1 MKAKSLFLVL
11 ALFLLSPLSV
21 KAAVSTDVFIVPS
34 GAPDIYATIN
44 PSTYGATSGATY
56 SGEVDY
62 DSNYPLV
69 WMDNSKV
76 WATTGSPGKAK
87 SVTIY
92 WDLSGDYNSNPES
105 IIYIYGQNSAYTGSE
120 TLGTMSG
127 TLLASQSYNG
137 TASHTFDI
145 SGYDC
150 LFVAIVGSAD
160 GFAFNRLEIAW
171 TVPDVATYVVST
183 SKTGSGS
190 ISISPASPVAVG
202 AEVTVTFTGLGS
214 KNEVNSF
221 IIDGASTVLS
231 EDEYT
236 KSVSRTFTMPAH
248 AVDISAVFAS
258 KPSRSENV
266 VSIDGTGGSL
276 DASIESGTE
285 RSFTISTQYNGST
298 SPSYTAGLKS
308 VTSTTGKVTVV
319 SNTFNSST
327 GTGTI
332 TLRGLA
338 AGSDALVIT
347 TYQTNGCQRST
358 GTINVTVT
366 SRDVALITELN
377 DRYYAVTHTFG
388 GGGTTVTAQELIKQ
402 GANYYYK
409 SGVVLSD
416 ITWKYEYANAAGTK
430 FYIKN
435 SAGKYLTVDAATV
448 SVEDASFQWSKNASD
463 AFVTGYLTGL
473 CYDED
478 FTAFTINNQN
488 EYKGTTTISAPIYEV
503 SISNILPAT
512 EYTRS
517 LTSGNYATMCLPFP
531 VSRSEEFLSGINVF
545 NITGKYMSGSNITGI
560 EMAEVEGILE
570 AGKPYIIQATAATL
584 SAWYGEATA
593 MSPVSATGLVGNLG
607 SAYYVPVGGYII
619 SSNKIRR
626 VAYANTGSV
635 GQYKAYLDLSAVPDA
650 GGVSAPGRRV
660 LYAEN
665 TEDTVT
671 SLEDF
676 LNNASEINWNEPV
689 YNMLGQRVGKGT
701 KGVLVQNGQK
711 FLIQ

>member
-150 LFVAIVGSAD
+150 SFVAIVGSAD

>member
-1 MKAKSLFLVL
+1 M
-11 ALFLLSPLSV
+11 
-21 KAAVSTDVFIVPS
+21 
-34 GAPDIYATIN
+34 
-44 PSTYGATSGATY
+44 
-56 SGEVDY
+56 
-62 DSNYPLV
+62 
-69 WMDNSKV
+69 
-76 WATTGSPGKAK
+76 
-87 SVTIY
+87 
-92 WDLSGDYNSNPES
+92 
-105 IIYIYGQNSAYTGSE
+105 
-120 TLGTMSG
+120 
-127 TLLASQSYNG
+127 
-137 TASHTFDI
+137 
-145 SGYDC
+145 
-150 LFVAIVGSAD
+150 
-160 GFAFNRLEIAW
+160 
-171 TVPDVATYVVST
+171 
-183 SKTGSGS
+183 
-190 ISISPASPVAVG
+190 
-202 AEVTVTFTGLGS
+202 
-214 KNEVNSF
+214 
-221 IIDGASTVLS
+221 
-231 EDEYT
+231 
-236 KSVSRTFTMPAH
+236 
-248 AVDISAVFAS
+248 
-258 KPSRSENV
+258 
-266 VSIDGTGGSL
+266 
-276 DASIESGTE
+276 
-285 RSFTISTQYNGST
+285 
-298 SPSYTAGLKS
+298 
-308 VTSTTGKVTVV
+308 
-319 SNTFNSST
+319 
-327 GTGTI
+327 
-332 TLRGLA
+332 
-338 AGSDALVIT
+338 
-347 TYQTNGCQRST
+347 
-358 GTINVTVT
+358 
-366 SRDVALITELN
+366 
-377 DRYYAVTHTFG
+377 
-388 GGGTTVTAQELIKQ
+388 
-402 GANYYYK
+402 
-409 SGVVLSD
+409 
-416 ITWKYEYANAAGTK
+416 
-430 FYIKN
+430 
-435 SAGKYLTVDAATV
+435 DAATV